1 MISFFKNFTKI
12 KNLTKGYYFSFFILL
27 IFSLLNVF
35 IEMLSIGI
43 IIPLI
48 EIILKS
54 QNNSF
59 QLNYFENIL
68 DFKQIETKSILVFSS
83 LFILLLF
90 IFKSFF
96 LIFFGYYQSMLV
108 QKLRIYLH

>member
-1 MISFFKNFTKI
+1 
-12 KNLTKGYYFSFFILL
+12 
-27 IFSLLNVF
+27 
-35 IEMLSIGI
+35 MLSIGI

-96 LIFFGYYQSMLV
+96 LIFFGYYQSNL
-108 QKLRIYLH
+108 IYRVNLQLSNNLMNSYLKQNYIFL